1 MLSVHPGNMN
11 SWQTR
16 QTRKD
21 DWLVSGVERD
31 QAVAYLRNA
40 YVDGRLSPDNFEG
53 RVTRALDAV
62 TRADLDATLT
72 GLAVVGGQV
81 HGSRIAASETLAAG
95 VIGLSP
101 FFLGPL
107 GPILG
112 VVISPRGSWMRRQVA
127 QQANFQ
133 LVALLLGAVVLGAA
147 VKTNL
152 MIVTFPFVGMAWF
165 AGTII
170 HAAKAFEGHEWTNPV
185 LQAIPLRLFDD
196 GRRRA
201 WIR

>member
-21 DWLVSGVERD
+21 DWLVSGVEGD

-112 VVISPRGSWMRRQVA
+112 VVISPRGS
-127 QQANFQ
+127 
-133 LVALLLGAVVLGAA
+133 
-147 VKTNL
+147 
-152 MIVTFPFVGMAWF
+152 
-165 AGTII
+165 
-170 HAAKAFEGHEWTNPV
+170 
-185 LQAIPLRLFDD
+185 
-196 GRRRA
+196 
-201 WIR
+201 